1 MGITDRIKKLGN
13 YFKEMQIVTLDGKQ
27 VIYVIVNFP
36 SGWVIDEE
44 IEEKFNVTVSEG
56 EYNEEFD
63 FCTEIDNGEEKV
75 FDAIDYNI
83 EKMKEAIERAQLLSE
98 KTKEL
103 KQLFENESIT
113 LSQLRNLKIIYNEN
127 EEIIVP
133 KKNKD
138 KNEKELLGEFQSE
151 MDFLEMMG
159 KWENILQ

>member
-13 YFKEMQIVTLDGKQ
+13 YFKEMQIVTIDDKQ
-27 VIYVIVNFP
+27 VIYVIVKFP
-36 SGWVIDEE
+36 YGWVIDEE
-44 IEEKFNVTVSEG
+44 IEEKYNVTVSNG
-56 EYNEEFD
+56 EYNNEFY

-75 FDAIDYNI
+75 FDAIEYNI

-103 KQLFENESIT
+103 KLLFENESIT
-113 LSQLRNLKIIYNEN
+113 LHQLRNLKIIYNDK

-138 KNEKELLGEFQSE
+138 KEENKTEVKVSVNE
-151 MDFLEMMG
+151 
-159 KWENILQ
+159 

>member
-27 VIYVIVNFP
+27 VIYVIVKFP
-36 SGWVIDEE
+36 YGWVIDEE

-56 EYNEEFD
+56 EYNEEFY

-113 LSQLRNLKIIYNEN
+113 LSQLRNLKITYSEDK
-127 EEIIVP
+127 EIIVP

-138 KNEKELLGEFQSE
+138 KDENKIEVKASVNE
-151 MDFLEMMG
+151 
-159 KWENILQ
+159 